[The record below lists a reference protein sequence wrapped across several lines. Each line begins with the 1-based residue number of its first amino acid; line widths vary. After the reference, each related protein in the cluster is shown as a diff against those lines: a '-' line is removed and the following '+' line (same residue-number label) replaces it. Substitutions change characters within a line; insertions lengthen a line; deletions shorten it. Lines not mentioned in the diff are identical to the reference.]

1 MNDNEQRVIDAAAQ
15 TGYAAEAAEQA
26 LIGSIVLSYD
36 KCAHI
41 VSELSEEDFYYD
53 AHRAVF
59 KAVKLAKSEG
69 LTVDLVTVD
78 TAIQKIDPING
89 SAITEKLLECIKHAE
104 AWAAES
110 HSRIIKELAAR
121 RRAIELVGQIQQEL
135 RNPANSV
142 NGIIDK
148 LVSSSGDLLVGGHKW
163 VSMQDVLINTYEYID
178 QRTRGEITSI
188 TSGIGN
194 LDHVIG
200 GFFGGELTVVG
211 ARPAA
216 GKSVFGMNV
225 ALAAAK
231 QGYKVGIVS
240 REMTDIQYGQ
250 RILSYAGG
258 VDGSKIRRAKLDNED
273 WERLVD
279 GMSVAAELPI
289 GFLFTVRTVEDLRAE
304 VQRKHN
310 RGEIDM
316 LVVDYL
322 QLMEAAQRYKED
334 RLRVGH
340 ISKALKNIATDFNIP
355 VIALAQVKRF
365 AGGARAKMPTL
376 EDLKD
381 SGSIEQDADNV
392 IFLHNPF
399 DAEDEFVDPRD
410 KDYFNGYIQQGYT
423 YLCLGVAKQRQGVTG
438 VCCVLFDKRKMRY
451 YAIDRS
457 APTEE
462 PAEAAKLAQEEPREQ
477 YEQMDMGAVING
489 QRTGTTTEAQA
500 K

>member
-1 MNDNEQRVIDAAAQ
+1 MTDNEQRIIDAAAQ
-15 TGYAAEAAEQA
+15 AGYAAEAAEKA

-36 KCAHI
+36 KCAH
-41 VSELSEEDFYYD
+41 VASELTEEDFYFD
-53 AHRAVF
+53 LHRTAF

-69 LTVDLVTVD
+69 LAVDLVTIDQEV
-78 TAIQKIDPING
+78 QKLDPINA
-89 SAITEKLLECIKHAE
+89 SAVTDRLIECMQSAE
-104 AWAAES
+104 AWAVES
-110 HSRIIKELAAR
+110 HCRIVKELAAR

-135 RNPANSV
+135 KNPANSI
-142 NGIIDK
+142 NGIVDK
-148 LVSSSGDLLVGGHKW
+148 LMSSTGNLLVGGHEW
-163 VSMQDVLINTYEYID
+163 VSMQDVLINTYDYID
-178 QRTRGEITSI
+178 QRSRGEITSI

-200 GFFGGELTVVG
+200 GFFGGELTVIG
-211 ARPAA
+211 ARPAV

-258 VDGSKIRRAKLDNED
+258 VDGSKIRRAKLENDD
-273 WERLVD
+273 WERLAD
-279 GMSVAAELPI
+279 GMSIAANLPI
-289 GFLFTVRTVEDLRAE
+289 SFLFTVRTVEDLRAE
-304 VQRKHN
+304 IQRKHN
-310 RGEIDM
+310 RGEIDL

-322 QLMEAAQRYKED
+322 QLMETAQRFKED
-334 RLRVGH
+334 RLRVGN

-410 KDYFNGYIQQGYT
+410 KEYFQGYVKQGFT

-451 YAIDRS
+451 YMIDRE
-457 APTEE
+457 APTEA
-462 PAEAAKLAQEEPREQ
+462 PAETARPAQEQEQ
-477 YEQMDMGAVING
+477 PSEQVTMGAIINAQNYG
-489 QRTGTTTEAQA
+489 GATEAETV
-500 K
+500 

>member
-1 MNDNEQRVIDAAAQ
+1 MNETEQRIIDAAAQ
-15 TGYAAEAAEQA
+15 TGYAAGPAEQA
-26 LIGSIVLSYD
+26 LIGSIVLKYD
-36 KCAHI
+36 QCAHV
-41 VSELSEEDFYYD
+41 VSELTEEDFYYD
-53 AHRAVF
+53 THKAAF

-69 LTVDLVTVD
+69 LTIDLVTID
-78 TAIQKIDPING
+78 TVIQRVEPANA
-89 SAITEKLLECIKHAE
+89 SAVTEELIECIKHAE
-104 AWAAES
+104 AWAVES
-110 HSRIIKELAAR
+110 HCRIVKELAAR
-121 RRAIELVGQIQQEL
+121 RRAIELVGQIQQDL
-135 RNPANSV
+135 KNPANSI
-142 NGIIDK
+142 NGIVDK
-148 LVSSSGDLLVGGHKW
+148 LMNSTGNLLVGGHKW
-163 VSMQDVLINTYEYID
+163 VGIQDVLLNTYEYID
-178 QRTRGEITSI
+178 QRTRGEINSI

-211 ARPAA
+211 ARPAV

-258 VDGSKIRRAKLDNED
+258 VDGSKIRRAKLDSED

-279 GMSVAAELPI
+279 GMSIASELPI
-289 GFLFTVRTVEDLRAE
+289 SFLFTVRTVEDLRAE

-381 SGSIEQDADNV
+381 SGAIEQDADNV

-410 KDYFNGYIQQGYT
+410 KDFFHEYVRQGFT
-423 YLCLGVAKQRQGVTG
+423 YLCLGIAKQRQGVTG
-438 VCCVLFDKRKMRY
+438 VCCVLFSKKLMRY

-457 APTEE
+457 APAEE
-462 PAEAAKLAQEEPREQ
+462 QAAPTQPAQEQPYEQ
-477 YEQMDMGAVING
+477 YEQVDMGAIFNG
-489 QRTGTTTEAQA
+489 QNSTTATEAQT

>member
-1 MNDNEQRVIDAAAQ
+1 MTDKEQMIIDAAAQ
-15 TGYAAEAAEQA
+15 TGYAAEAAEKA

-36 KCAHI
+36 KCAHV
-41 VSELSEEDFYYD
+41 VSELTEEDFYFD
-53 AHRAVF
+53 LHRTAF

-78 TAIQKIDPING
+78 QEVQKLDPINA
-89 SAITEKLLECIKHAE
+89 SAVTDKLVECMQSAE
-104 AWAAES
+104 AWAVES
-110 HSRIIKELAAR
+110 HCRIVKELAAR
-121 RRAIELVGQIQQEL
+121 RRAIALVGQIQQEL
-135 RNPANSV
+135 RNPANSI
-142 NGIIDK
+142 NGIVDK
-148 LVSSSGDLLVGGHKW
+148 LMSSTGDLLVGGHEW
-163 VSMQDVLINTYEYID
+163 VSMQDVLMNTYEYIE
-178 QRTRGEITSI
+178 QRTKGEIVSI

-200 GFFGGELTVVG
+200 GFFGGELTVIG
-211 ARPAA
+211 ARPAV

-258 VDGSKIRRAKLDNED
+258 VDGSKIRRAELGNED

-279 GMSVAAELPI
+279 GMSIAASLPI
-289 GFLFTVRTVEDLRAE
+289 SFLFTVRTVEDLRAE
-304 VQRKHN
+304 IQRKHN

-322 QLMEAAQRYKED
+322 QLMETAQRFKED
-334 RLRVGH
+334 RLRVGN

-410 KDYFNGYIQQGYT
+410 KEYFQGYINQGYT

-438 VCCVLFDKRKMRY
+438 VCCVLFSKKLMRY
-451 YAIDRS
+451 YAIDRTPP
-457 APTEE
+457 AEE
-462 PAEAAKLAQEEPREQ
+462 PAETTKATEEKPNEQ
-477 YEQMDMGAVING
+477 FEQCEIGEILGARRPG
-489 QRTGTTTEAQA
+489 SEGTVKT
-500 K
+500 

>member
-1 MNDNEQRVIDAAAQ
+1 MNDSEQRIIDAAAQ

-41 VSELSEEDFYYD
+41 VSELTDEDFFFE

-69 LTVDLVTVD
+69 LTVDLVTID
-78 TAIQKIDPING
+78 QEIQKIDPING
-89 SAITEKLLECIKHAE
+89 GAITDRLIECMNKAE
-104 AWAAES
+104 TWAVES
-110 HSRIIKELAAR
+110 HCRIVKELSAR
-121 RRAIELVGQIQQEL
+121 RRALELVGQIQQEL
-135 RNPANSV
+135 RNPATGINE
-142 NGIIDK
+142 IIDR
-148 LVSSSGDLLVGGHKW
+148 LVSSSGNLMVGGHKW
-163 VSMQDVLINTYEYID
+163 VSMEDVLINTFDYID
-178 QRTRGEITSI
+178 QRARGEIASI

-211 ARPAA
+211 ARPAV
-216 GKSVFGMNV
+216 GKSVFGMNI

-250 RILSYAGG
+250 RILSYAGS
-258 VDGSKIRRAKLDNED
+258 VDGSKIRRAKLEEGD
-273 WERLVD
+273 WERLAD
-279 GMSVAAELPI
+279 GMSIAARLPVS
-289 GFLFTVRTVEDLRAE
+289 FLFTVRTVEDLRAE
-304 VQRKHN
+304 VQHKHN

-334 RLRVGH
+334 RLRVGY

-410 KDYFNGYIQQGYT
+410 KEYFQGYVKQGYT
-423 YLCLGVAKQRQGVTG
+423 YLCLGVAKQRQGITG
-438 VCCVLFDKRKMRY
+438 VCCVLFSKKLMRY
-451 YAIDRS
+451 YTIDRTAD
-457 APTEE
+457 AP
-462 PAEAAKLAQEEPREQ
+462 EAMEGKA
-477 YEQMDMGAVING
+477 G
-489 QRTGTTTEAQA
+489 
-500 K
+500 